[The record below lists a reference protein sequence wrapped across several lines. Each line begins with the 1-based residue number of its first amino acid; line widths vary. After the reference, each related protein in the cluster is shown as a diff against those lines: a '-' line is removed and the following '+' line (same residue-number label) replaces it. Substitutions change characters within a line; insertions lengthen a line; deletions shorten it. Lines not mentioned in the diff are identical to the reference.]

1 MGMHIKR
8 WKRSARLYNVVVG
21 ISPNCTD
28 QFLKGAGKPKKKSFF
43 KNRPPNFC
51 HQPLDQ

>member
-21 ISPNCTD
+21 ILPKCTD
-28 QFLKGAGKPKKKSFF
+28 QFLKGAAGKPK
-43 KNRPPNFC
+43 
-51 HQPLDQ
+51 